1 MKTKI
6 CKNCKKELA
15 KNARVCP
22 ECGYKYRHFW
32 RKLFI
37 TLVILAVIIIIPI
50 ASLGIFVET
59 VTAPD
64 VTIEALEAPLGVNEP
79 FENED
84 FTIVMTEYEEFTDYS
99 EFFAPTEGKKI
110 VRAYFKF
117 KNLRDYDVTFGYWDF
132 ECYADNNVCEAYI
145 WDDNSMECSATVS
158 SGRECVGWIYFEVPV
173 ESTSVEFEFAPNA
186 FSSSKIVFKGE

>member
-22 ECGYKYRHFW
+22 ECGYKYHHFW

-99 EFFAPTEGKKI
+99 EFFHKLTP
-110 VRAYFKF
+110 R
-117 KNLRDYDVTFGYWDF
+117 
-132 ECYADNNVCEAYI
+132 
-145 WDDNSMECSATVS
+145 
-158 SGRECVGWIYFEVPV
+158 
-173 ESTSVEFEFAPNA
+173 
-186 FSSSKIVFKGE
+186 